1 MITKAML
8 DQLRAE
14 KLRPQTK
21 MDYTPTGMSKFQVI
35 SKIENERLQQIAR
48 GTYTLRSALET
59 LQRDQ
64 ALSSR
69 EGLARAHFNNPK
81 QEIEI

>member
-14 KLRPQTK
+14 KLRPQTRL
-21 MDYTPTGMSKFQVI
+21 DYTPTGISRVQVI
-35 SKIENERLQQIAR
+35 SKIEDERLQQIAR
-48 GTYTLRSALET
+48 GTYALRSALET
-59 LQRDQ
+59 MQRDQ

-81 QEIEI
+81 QEIKL

>member
-14 KLRPQTK
+14 RLRPQSK
-21 MDYTPTGMSKFQVI
+21 LDYTPTGIRKMQVI
-35 SKIENERLQQIAR
+35 SKTDDERLQQIAR
-48 GTYTLRSALET
+48 GTYALRNALET
-59 LQRDQ
+59 MQRDQ

-69 EGLARAHFNNPK
+69 EGLAKAHFNNPK